1 MNNTKEYLEKNEIL
15 ATFNSNFTEKAAV
28 NETVVREITSE
39 KEWEDLVMHKIEFKN
54 VEELLKEYEA
64 QEELMQSMQTEI
76 SVDEDTVEIKI
87 EG

>member
-39 KEWEDLVMHKIEFKN
+39 NE
-54 VEELLKEYEA
+54 
-64 QEELMQSMQTEI
+64 
-76 SVDEDTVEIKI
+76 
-87 EG
+87 